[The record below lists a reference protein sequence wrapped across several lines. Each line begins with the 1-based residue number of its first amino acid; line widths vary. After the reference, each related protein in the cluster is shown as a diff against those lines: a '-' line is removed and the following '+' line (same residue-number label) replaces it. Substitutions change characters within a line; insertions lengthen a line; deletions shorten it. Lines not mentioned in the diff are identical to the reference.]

1 MEWLG
6 GLSCE
11 FSLSPKRRFVTVS
24 TSASLMLLHHV
35 TCVNLGADVVAEQF
49 SVLQVKAF
57 LTWYSQL

>member
-1 MEWLG
+1 V
-6 GLSCE
+6 
-11 FSLSPKRRFVTVS
+11 SPKRRFVTVS

-35 TCVNLGADVVAEQF
+35 TCVNLGDDVIAEQF